1 MRFVKLGRAIPS
13 CDTEH
18 MRACTRS
25 LPSSD
30 FDIFTQFYNHADS
43 MCFYRESAEWRRQ
56 TDRSIQGLENA
67 TEHAADLL

>member
-1 MRFVKLGRAIPS
+1 
-13 CDTEH
+13 

-43 MCFYRESAEWRRQ
+43 MCFYRESVEWRRQ